1 MKEIDCKGR
10 EYEEMPLGKAENL
23 TNKIFDRLTAKRRVW
38 PTNGRKGQT
47 YWLCECECGNK
58 VVSTRTD
65 LSRGHSRSCGCLN
78 KEIVNNQSTISP
90 GDIINGFTFIE
101 KDLSRKGNSRAY
113 YWKVKCPHCG
123 KIYSASPYS
132 ITCTG
137 IQSCGCLKISKG
149 EEVVKKV
156 LEENNISFRTQVT
169 FSDLVSKR
177 NGHLKFDF
185 GIYEKGQLI
194 CLIEYD
200 GEQHTIRKPGRFGG
214 HDDFDIVQ
222 ENDNQK
228 NEYCRNKKIPLIR
241 IPYTRKH
248 ITLDMLNPKT
258 SQFLLQ

>member
-1 MKEIDCKGR
+1 MREIDCKGR

-23 TNKIFDRLTAKRRVW
+23 TDKIFDRLTAKRRVW

-156 LEENNISFRTQVT
+156 LEENNISFKTQVT

-185 GIYEKGQLI
+185 G
-194 CLIEYD
+194 
-200 GEQHTIRKPGRFGG
+200 
-214 HDDFDIVQ
+214 V
-222 ENDNQK
+222 
-228 NEYCRNKKIPLIR
+228 
-241 IPYTRKH
+241 
-248 ITLDMLNPKT
+248 
-258 SQFLLQ
+258 